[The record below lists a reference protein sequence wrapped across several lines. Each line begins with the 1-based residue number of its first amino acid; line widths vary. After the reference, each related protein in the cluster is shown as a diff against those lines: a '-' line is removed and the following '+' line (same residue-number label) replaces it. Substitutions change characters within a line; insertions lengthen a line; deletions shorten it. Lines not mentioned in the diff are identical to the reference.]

1 MFENWFQIPWLVFM
15 LVWVIGAG
23 TSKRTAQ
30 REAVGNRIIY
40 GIPLALAALLLFG
53 ARHWLRLNARFVP
66 DTAEFRLSGL
76 VLTTL
81 GLAFAIWAR
90 LTIGRN
96 WSGTVTIKE
105 DHQLIQRGPYRIVR
119 HPIYFGILLA
129 LLGTALGYGRI
140 LGLIAVPIAFLG
152 FWRKAQTEEQFMMA
166 QFGAQ
171 YVQYRREVKGFI
183 PGLF

>member
-1 MFENWFQIPWLVFM
+1 MFENWVQIPWLVFM
-15 LVWVIGAG
+15 LVWAIGAS
-23 TSKRTAQ
+23 TSKRTMQ
-30 REAVGNRIIY
+30 REPVRNRIMY
-40 GIPLALAALLLFG
+40 GIPLALASLMLFG
-53 ARHWLRLNARFVP
+53 GRHWLHLNARFVP
-66 DTAEFRLSGL
+66 NTAAFRLCGV

-81 GLAFAIWAR
+81 GLGFAIWAR

-105 DHQLIQRGPYRIVR
+105 DHQLIRRGPYRIVR

-129 LLGTALGYGRI
+129 LLGTALAYGRV
-140 LGLIAVPIAFLG
+140 LGLMAAPIAFLG

-183 PGLF
+183 PGVF

>member
-1 MFENWFQIPWLVFM
+1 MFEDWSQIPWLVFM

-30 REAVGNRIIY
+30 REPVRNRILY
-40 GIPLALAALLLFG
+40 GIPLALASLMLFG
-53 ARHWLRLNARFVP
+53 ARHWLRWNARFVP

-76 VLTTL
+76 VLTSL

-171 YVQYRREVKGFI
+171 YLQYRREVKGFI
-183 PGLF
+183 PAVF